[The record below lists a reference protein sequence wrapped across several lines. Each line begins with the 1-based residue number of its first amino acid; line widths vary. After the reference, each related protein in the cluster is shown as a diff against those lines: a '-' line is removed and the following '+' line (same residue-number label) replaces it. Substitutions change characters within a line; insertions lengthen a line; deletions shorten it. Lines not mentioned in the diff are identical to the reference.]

1 MVFTQ
6 SWIPGRVLKFA
17 VQLSRPESVKNKDT
31 IVNSNK
37 VLKNGKKSIT
47 FCFKIALS
55 GQLLK

>member
-1 MVFTQ
+1 MVFKQ

-17 VQLSRPESVKNKDT
+17 VQLSRPESVKSKDT

-37 VLKNGKKSIT
+37 VLKNGKKSVT

-55 GQLLK
+55 G